1 MAHGSKRVNTSENGF
16 TEITKESKRCAYAD
30 HCAMQSNIS
39 HSTSSIVIIA
49 M

>member
-1 MAHGSKRVNTSENGF
+1 MARGSKRVNTSEKGI
-16 TEITKESKRCAYAD
+16 TEIKKESKRCAYTD

-49 M
+49 I